1 MDVPQTAIDSAAKKE
16 LRGQVRDPRVFVG
29 RGTYGDPLLVLY
41 SADDRIEIG
50 RYCSISSDSKIL
62 GGGEHNYRTTSSF
75 PFYWYHGEDPEAEA
89 ADPKLIR
96 YRTAAHKGATRIGAD
111 VWIGYGAM
119 ILSGVTV
126 GHGAVLGA
134 GALIASDVAPF
145 SIMVGNPARC
155 LKRRFDDAT
164 VERILAVRWWDWKA
178 ECVYQYQDLL
188 CSEPQKFLAA
198 VDALSPS
205 ELAAMY
211 EPDPR
216 AADEAYEPAELPPA
230 PAPTPDLMIKRIAR
244 RITPPI
250 IYSALSRLRR

>member
-1 MDVPQTAIDSAAKKE
+1 
-16 LRGQVRDPRVFVG
+16 
-29 RGTYGDPLLVLY
+29 
-41 SADDRIEIG
+41 
-50 RYCSISSDSKIL
+50 
-62 GGGEHNYRTTSSF
+62 
-75 PFYWYHGEDPEAEA
+75 
-89 ADPKLIR
+89 
-96 YRTAAHKGATRIGAD
+96 
-111 VWIGYGAM
+111 VWIGYDAM
-119 ILSGVTV
+119 ILSGVNV

-134 GALIASDVAPF
+134 GALIASDVEPF

-164 VERILAVRWWDWKA
+164 VERILTARWWDWKA

-216 AADEAYEPAELPPA
+216 GADEAYRPEEISPPPSPA
-230 PAPTPDLMIKRIAR
+230 PDPMIKRIAR

-250 IYSALSRLRR
+250 IYSALSRWSR